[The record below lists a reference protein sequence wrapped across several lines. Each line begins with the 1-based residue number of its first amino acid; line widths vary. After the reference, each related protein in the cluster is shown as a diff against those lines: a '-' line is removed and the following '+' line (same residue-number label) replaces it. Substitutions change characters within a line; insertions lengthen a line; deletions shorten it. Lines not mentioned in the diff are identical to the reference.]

1 MTSMLCDECGKNK
14 ATVHLTE
21 IVNDLITK
29 LNLCES
35 CAKAKGA
42 EAEQHF
48 GIADLLSALSDV
60 EQPAVSGPAAAAGV
74 PAPKNKCARC
84 GLTYEDFKRVGRLG
98 CGECYKTFKTSLAP
112 LLKRIHGANQHL
124 GKSPSQEALDEQK
137 VVSKRSQELEE
148 AKLDLAKAIKSE
160 DFEVAAT
167 LRDKIKFLE
176 KKAKESSKGP
186 SKEAK

>member
-1 MTSMLCDECGKNK
+1 MLCDECGKNK

-35 CAKAKGA
+35 CAKQKGA

-60 EQPAVSGPAAAAGV
+60 EQPTAPAAPGAVAG
-74 PAPKNKCARC
+74 PSKNKCARC
-84 GLTYEDFKRVGRLG
+84 GLTYEDFKKIGRLG
-98 CGECYKTFKTSLAP
+98 CGECYKAFRTSLVP
-112 LLKRIHGANQHL
+112 LLKRIHGSNQHI
-124 GKSPSQEALDEQK
+124 GKSPSPQAMDELK
-137 VVSKRSQELEE
+137 TNNKRHEELEQAKQDLQKAVRNEEFEE
-148 AKLDLAKAIKSE
+148 A
-160 DFEVAAT
+160 AA

-176 KKAKESSKGP
+176 KKAKT
-186 SKEAK
+186 AK

>member
-1 MTSMLCDECGKNK
+1 LNVLLCDECGKNK

-35 CAKAKGA
+35 CAKTKGA

-60 EQPAVSGPAAAAGV
+60 DAPQTHV
-74 PAPKNKCARC
+74 PPGAHSKNKCPHC
-84 GLTYEDFKRVGRLG
+84 GLTYDDFKRVGRLG
-98 CGECYKTFKTSLAP
+98 CGECYKVFRTSLAP
-112 LLKRIHGANQHL
+112 LLKRIHGSNQHI
-124 GKSPSQEALDEQK
+124 GKSPNPQALDEFK
-137 VVSKRSQELEE
+137 TNHKRQQELEL
-148 AKLDLAKAIKSE
+148 ARTDLLKAVKNE
-160 DFEVAAT
+160 EFEVAAG

-176 KKAKESSKGP
+176 KKIKEGK
-186 SKEAK
+186 

>member
-1 MTSMLCDECGKNK
+1 MLCDECGKNK

-29 LNLCES
+29 LNLCEN

-48 GIADLLSALSDV
+48 GIADLLSALSDT
-60 EQPAVSGPAAAAGV
+60 EQPAQPALPGAAAS
-74 PAPKNKCARC
+74 KNKCSHC
-84 GLTYEDFKRVGRLG
+84 GLTYDDFKRIGRLG
-98 CGECYKTFKTSLAP
+98 CGECYKVFRTSLTP

-124 GKSPSQEALDEQK
+124 GKSPNPQAVDEFK
-137 VVSKRSQELEE
+137 NNHKRQQELDQ
-148 AKLDLAKAIKSE
+148 AKLDLQKAVKNE
-160 DFEVAAT
+160 EFEVAAG

-176 KKAKESSKGP
+176 KKVKDGK
-186 SKEAK
+186 

>member
-1 MTSMLCDECGKNK
+1 MLCDDCGKNK

-60 EQPAVSGPAAAAGV
+60 EAPAATTPGGPA
-74 PAPKNKCARC
+74 PSKNKCPNC

-98 CGECYKTFKTSLAP
+98 CAECYKVFKTSLAP
-112 LLKRIHGANQHL
+112 LLKRIHGANQHI
-124 GKSPSQEALDEQK
+124 GKSPNPQALDEQK
-137 VVSKRSQELEE
+137 TNHKHQVELDQAKTELLKAVKNEE
-148 AKLDLAKAIKSE
+148 
-160 DFEVAAT
+160 FEVAAG

-176 KKAKESSKGP
+176 KKVKALK
-186 SKEAK
+186 

>member
-1 MTSMLCDECGKNK
+1 MSSSSLLCDECGKNK

-29 LNLCES
+29 LNLCEA

-60 EQPAVSGPAAAAGV
+60 DVPQAAAAAGTT
-74 PAPKNKCARC
+74 PSKHKCGHC
-84 GLTYEDFKRVGRLG
+84 GLSYEDFKRIGRLG
-98 CGECYKTFKTSLAP
+98 CGECYKTFRTSLAP

-124 GKSPSQEALDEQK
+124 GKSPNPQVLDELK
-137 VVSKRSQELEE
+137 NNSKRAQELEQ
-148 AKLDLAKAIKSE
+148 AKAELFKAVKNE
-160 DFEVAAT
+160 EFEVAAS

-176 KKAKESSKGP
+176 KKAKDIK
-186 SKEAK
+186 